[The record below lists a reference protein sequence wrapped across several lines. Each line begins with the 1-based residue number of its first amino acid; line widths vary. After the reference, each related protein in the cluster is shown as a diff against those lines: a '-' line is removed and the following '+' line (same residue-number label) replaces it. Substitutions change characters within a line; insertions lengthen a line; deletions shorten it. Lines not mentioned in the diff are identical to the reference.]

1 MYFEGADLDK
11 VKTGMI
17 VAFESDG
24 GFVNR
29 RIESYQ
35 RAIGFDVVASKITH
49 VAVSMG
55 GQYIIEATFPKSKT
69 SNLFVDHQGRKLHF
83 LFFDDEAFR
92 AEQRKNMT
100 IWAATR
106 CNLDYGW
113 PALFGFYLTTILP
126 IWKSNPLSSK
136 RAPFCSYLVA
146 WAMRRIGYDPWE
158 GTASNLITPAHIFS
172 SELFPEID
180 VSRTLHGGLSGRD
193 GEC

>member
-69 SNLFVDHQGRKLHF
+69 SNLFIDHQGRKLHF
-83 LFFDDEAFR
+83 LFYDDERFR
-92 AEQRKNMT
+92 LDNRKNMT

-113 PALFGFYLTTILP
+113 LALFGFYLSTLFP

-136 RAPFCSYLVA
+136 RNPFCSYLVA
-146 WAMRRIGYDPWE
+146 WAFRRIGYDPWP

-180 VSRTLHGGLSGRD
+180 VSRSLHGDLSSKNGK
-193 GEC
+193 C

>member
-1 MYFEGADLDK
+1 MNFEDADLDK

-29 RIESYQ
+29 RIEAYQ
-35 RAIGFDVVASKITH
+35 RAVGFSARASKITH

-55 GQYIIEATFPKSKT
+55 GQYIIEATFPKSRT
-69 SNLFVDHQGRKLHF
+69 ANLFVDHQGRNIHF
-83 LFFDDEAFR
+83 LYYDDEQFR
-92 AEQRKNMT
+92 LEHRKNMT

-113 PALFGFYLTTILP
+113 PALFGFYLHSLVP
-126 IWKSNPLSSK
+126 LWSKNPLSSS

-146 WAMRRIGYDPWE
+146 WALRRMGYDPWQ
-158 GTASNLITPAHIFS
+158 GVASNLITPAHIFE
-172 SELFPEID
+172 SEFFEKVD
-180 VSRTLHGGLSGRD
+180 VSRSPRGGLSSRNGK
-193 GEC
+193 C